1 MKAKILAANAEGPGA
16 LRWLRMIWLLPAI
29 ACSLPAMAQW
39 SGKGEAGVAIASGN
53 TDTKSANARV
63 AVGYKS
69 DGWEDSASLAGNYVR
84 TDGLTTARRW
94 ELGAQTRYNFGAH
107 TFWFGAG
114 RYEQDR
120 FSGFDHQGV
129 ISTGVGRKFIDS
141 DITHLAGQVG
151 VGFKFFETIATLV
164 APASK
169 ENELGGVA
177 SLNFDHQ
184 LTKTTTVYD
193 KFGAEFTSEN
203 NFLQNELG
211 LTVKMT
217 DRLALSL
224 AYAVRHNTD
233 PPPGFKKTDTLST
246 LNLVYEVK

>member
-1 MKAKILAANAEGPGA
+1 MARRGEEMMQRPT
-16 LRWLRMIWLLPAI
+16 WLRHLRLAWLLPALTC
-29 ACSLPAMAQW
+29 ALPAMAQW
-39 SGKGEAGVAIASGN
+39 SGKGEAGVALASGT

-69 DGWEDSASLAGNYVR
+69 DAWENSASLAANYVR

-94 ELGAQTRYNFGAH
+94 EVAAQTRFNLSPR
-107 TFWFGAG
+107 TFWFGGA
-114 RYEQDR
+114 RYEEDH

-129 ISTGVGRKFIDS
+129 ISSGAGRKFIDR
-141 DITHLAGQVG
+141 DTTHLAGQIG
-151 VGFKFFETIATLV
+151 VGFKFFQTIPTLTD
-164 APASK
+164 PASK
-169 ENELGGVA
+169 ETELGGVA

-184 LTKTTTVYD
+184 LTMTTSIYD
-193 KFGAEFTSEN
+193 KFGAEFTSNN

-211 LTVKMT
+211 LAVKMT

-224 AYAVRHNTD
+224 GYGVRHNTN
-233 PPPGFKKTDTLST
+233 PPAGFKKTDTLST

>member
-1 MKAKILAANAEGPGA
+1 MNVKICAPSARA
-16 LRWLRMIWLLPAI
+16 LKPRWLRLTWLLPAM
-29 ACSLPAMAQW
+29 ACALPAMAQW
-39 SGKGEAGVAIASGN
+39 TGKGEAGVAIASGN

-69 DGWEDSASLAGNYVR
+69 DAWEDSATLAGNYVR

-141 DITHLAGQVG
+141 DTTHLAGQVG
-151 VGFKFFETIATLV
+151 VGFKFFETIATLA

-169 ENELGGVA
+169 ETELGGVA

-193 KFGAEFTSEN
+193 KFGAEFTSDN

-233 PPPGFKKTDTLST
+233 PPVGFKKTDTLST

>member
-1 MKAKILAANAEGPGA
+1 MMKKKMASR
-16 LRWLRMIWLLPAI
+16 LRLVWLLSAI

-39 SGKGEAGVAIASGN
+39 SGKGEAGIALASGN

-69 DGWEDSASLAGNYVR
+69 DAWEDSASLAGNYVR
-84 TDGLTTARRW
+84 TEGETTARRW
-94 ELGAQTRYNFGAH
+94 ELGAQTRYNFSPRA
-107 TFWFGAG
+107 FWFGGA
-114 RYEQDR
+114 RYEEDR

-129 ISTGVGRKFIDS
+129 ISTGVGRKFIDR
-141 DITHLAGQVG
+141 DTTHLATQIG
-151 VGFKFFETIATLV
+151 VGFKFFETIPTLTD
-164 APASK
+164 PASK
-169 ENELGGVA
+169 ENELTGVA

-184 LTKTTTVYD
+184 ITATTTVYD
-193 KFGAEFTSEN
+193 KFGAEFTSDN

-224 AYAVRHNTD
+224 AYGVRHNTN

>member
-1 MKAKILAANAEGPGA
+1 MMQERMASR
-16 LRWLRMIWLLPAI
+16 LRLVWLLSAL

-39 SGKGEAGVAIASGN
+39 SGKGEAGIALASGN

-69 DGWEDSASLAGNYVR
+69 DAWEDSASLAGNYVR
-84 TDGLTTARRW
+84 TEGETTARRW
-94 ELGAQTRYNFGAH
+94 ELGAQTRYNFSPRS
-107 TFWFGAG
+107 FWFGGA
-114 RYEQDR
+114 RYEEDR

-129 ISTGVGRKFIDS
+129 ISTGAGRKFIDS
-141 DITHLAGQVG
+141 DITHLATQIG
-151 VGFKFFETIATLV
+151 VGFKFFETIPTLTDPAT
-164 APASK
+164 K
-169 ENELGGVA
+169 ENQLTGVA

-184 LTKTTTVYD
+184 ITATTTVYD
-193 KFGAEFTSEN
+193 KFGAEFTSNN

-224 AYAVRHNTD
+224 AYGVRHNTN
-233 PPPGFKKTDTLST
+233 PPAGFKKTDTLST